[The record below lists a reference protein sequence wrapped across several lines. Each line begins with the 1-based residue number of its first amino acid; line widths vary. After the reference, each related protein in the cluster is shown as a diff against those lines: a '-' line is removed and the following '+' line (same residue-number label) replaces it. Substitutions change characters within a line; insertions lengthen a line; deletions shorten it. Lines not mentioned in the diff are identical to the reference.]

1 MAAGQPVPP
10 HPPHA
15 GPPPAPPVRI
25 ADGSPDVIGVAARL
39 VIAAIV
45 ITALY
50 FGSGL
55 LQPLAFAMLLGFLLA
70 PAVTRL
76 TRAGLPR
83 MLSVLLVTVA
93 ALGALT
99 AVGVYLT
106 TQVRSLGEELPAYQD
121 TIRTKVRDLRAE
133 LRKPGVLDP
142 AASTLAVVQEEMTD
156 DDAAPPPERVEV
168 VEPEQQAL
176 ATAGAWLDRVSG
188 PAATVGIVILFVV
201 LLLLDRG
208 DLRDRLFVVVGAD
221 LHRATDAM
229 SEASE
234 RIGKYLRMQLAV
246 NVSYGVPMAVGLWW
260 LGIPSALLWGALATI
275 MRFVPYVGPVI
286 GAAFPLLL
294 AFAVDPGW
302 QIFALTAGLIVGLE
316 LVSNNVIEPWLYGES
331 TGLSPL
337 AIIVAATFWTAV
349 WGPIGLVL
357 STPLTVCLFVLGR
370 YIEPLR
376 FFRVLLGSEPVMPM
390 SERLYQRLIAGDT
403 ADAVDLATTA
413 ITAALPRQ
421 ATPAD
426 TTEAVIQ
433 FYDAVGI
440 ATLRF
445 ASEHHRD
452 VARTEHRL
460 RVASGFEALLTDIEA
475 RYPAPPRTRPGAVVC
490 LGARWEVDGLAAR
503 MLTHA
508 LSLEGYA
515 AETGP
520 IGPAGV
526 ADLDTNV
533 TIVCLSSF
541 SPQSAAQLRLLANRV
556 RRRVSHARILA
567 AAWNLP
573 ADIVV
578 ARPQTAMDAEARS
591 IQEVVQHLDVQ
602 THGAL
607 EDGAVP
613 APIRADDDER
623 TSALRASGVLDPA
636 LTAAYHDAAVQA
648 ANVFDVD
655 YAQISWVDRDEVHT
669 PGTLV
674 PSKEANGP
682 ADSVPRTHTV
692 CSYVVHDNAP
702 VVVEDIAR
710 DPRFANNPRLA
721 TDGIRFYAG
730 VPLRDAQGRAFG
742 SFCILDKAP
751 RVLAPNELEVLETI
765 AADIMEHLPRDSER
779 TGFGTGSRS
788 M

>member
-1 MAAGQPVPP
+1 MAAGQLVPP
-10 HPPHA
+10 HAPHA
-15 GPPPAPPVRI
+15 SPPPAPPVRI
-25 ADGSPDVIGVAARL
+25 ADGTPDVVGLAARL
-39 VIAAIV
+39 LIATIVIAG
-45 ITALY
+45 LY
-50 FGSGL
+50 IGSGL
-55 LQPLAFAMLLGFLLA
+55 LQPLAFAVLLGFLLA

-76 TRAGLPR
+76 TRVGLPR
-83 MLSVLLVTVA
+83 LLSVLLVTIA
-93 ALGALT
+93 ALGAL
-99 AVGVYLT
+99 AAIGVYLT
-106 TQVRSLGEELPAYQD
+106 TQVRSLGEQLPAYQD
-121 TIRTKVRDLRAE
+121 TIRTKVRDLRTE
-133 LRKPGVLDP
+133 LRKPGVFDP
-142 AASTLAVVQEEMTD
+142 AASTLAVVQDEMTD
-156 DDAAPPPERVEV
+156 DDAAPAPTRVEI
-168 VEPEQQAL
+168 VEPESQAL
-176 ATAGAWLDRVSG
+176 ATARTWLDRVSG

-201 LLLLDRG
+201 LLLLDSG

-246 NVSYGVPMAVGLWW
+246 NVTYGVPMAAALWW

-275 MRFVPYVGPVI
+275 MRFVPYVGPVVA
-286 GAAFPLLL
+286 AAFPLLL

-302 QIFALTAGLIVGLE
+302 QIFALTAALIVGLE

-349 WGPIGLVL
+349 WGPVGLVL

-376 FFRVLLGSEPVMPM
+376 FFRVILGSEPVMPM

-403 ADAVDLATTA
+403 ADAVGLATTTIA
-413 ITAALPRQ
+413 AALPRP

-426 TTEAVIQ
+426 ITQAIIQ

-440 ATLRF
+440 PALRF

-460 RVASGFEALLTDIEA
+460 RVASGLDTLLTNLET
-475 RYPAPPRTRPGAVVC
+475 RYPAPASRTRPGVVAC
-490 LGARWEVDGLAAR
+490 LGARWEIDGLAAR
-503 MLTHA
+503 MLTHT

-515 AETGP
+515 ATTGP
-520 IGPAGV
+520 IGTAGV
-526 ADLDTNV
+526 ADLDPNV

-541 SPQSAAQLRLLANRV
+541 SPQSAAQLRLLANRI
-556 RRRVSHARILA
+556 RHRVPHARIFA

-578 ARPQTAMDAEARS
+578 ARPHTAMDAEARS
-591 IQEVVQHLDVQ
+591 IQEVVQHLAVQ
-602 THGAL
+602 SHGAL

-613 APIRADDDER
+613 APIPAEDDER
-623 TSALRASGVLDPA
+623 TTGLRTSGVLDPA
-636 LTAAYHDAAVQA
+636 LTTAYHDAAVQA

-655 YAQISWVDRDEVHT
+655 YAQVSWVDRDRVHT

-674 PSKEANGP
+674 PSKEPNGP
-682 ADSVPRTHTV
+682 TDSVARTHTV

-710 DPRFANNPRLA
+710 DPRFANNPQLA
-721 TDGIRFYAG
+721 SAGIRFYAG
-730 VPLRDAQGRAFG
+730 VPLRDARGRALG
-742 SFCILDKAP
+742 SFCILDKEP

-765 AADIMEHLPRDSER
+765 AADLMDHVAHPAK
-779 TGFGTGSRS
+779 G
-788 M
+788 